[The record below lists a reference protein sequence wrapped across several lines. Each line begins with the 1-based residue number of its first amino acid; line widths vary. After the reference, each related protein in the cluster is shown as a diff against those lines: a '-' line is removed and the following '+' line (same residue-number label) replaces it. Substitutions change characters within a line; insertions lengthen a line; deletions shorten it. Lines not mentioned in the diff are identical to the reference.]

1 MINPTTTG
9 PGPAYTLIMIL
20 AIATA
25 AILNRR
31 GDRALPLP
39 AAQRWGIALG
49 AFCGAMI
56 GSKVPFVLADWDGL
70 LSGQAW
76 FDNGKTI
83 LFGLVGGYFGVE
95 LAKALLGVTIKT
107 GDSFAV
113 PVAAAVAVGRLACF
127 VGGCCFG
134 KPTSLPW
141 GVSFHDG
148 IARHP
153 TQLYESAFH
162 ASAAVFLA
170 WTECRG
176 LFRYQRIKL
185 YLLAYLIYRFFT
197 EFLRPEP
204 VVALGLTAYQFG
216 ALVLIPV
223 FVWLWNRDAA
233 ALSSVNSTAQTTDSA
248 LAP

>member
-1 MINPTTTG
+1 MTDPPPDIH
-9 PGPAYTLIMIL
+9 PGLAYAGIMVL

-25 AILNRR
+25 VLLKRR
-31 GDRALPLP
+31 GDRALPLS
-39 AAQRWGIALG
+39 ASQRWGIALG

-56 GSKVPFVLADWDGL
+56 GSKLPFVLTDWTGL
-70 LSGQAW
+70 VSGRAW

-95 LAKALLGVTIKT
+95 MAKAILGVSIKT

-141 GVSFHDG
+141 GVVFHDG
-148 IARHP
+148 VPRHP

-170 WTECRG
+170 WTERRG
-176 LFRYQRIKL
+176 LFRLQRIKL
-185 YLLAYLIYRFFT
+185 YLIAYLIYRFLT
-197 EFLRPEP
+197 EFIRPEP
-204 VVALGLTAYQFG
+204 IIALGLTAYQWG
-216 ALVLIPV
+216 ALALIPV
-223 FVWLWNRDAA
+223 FAWLWRRDAVA
-233 ALSSVNSTAQTTDSA
+233 VRARGGKETAPAQ
-248 LAP
+248 